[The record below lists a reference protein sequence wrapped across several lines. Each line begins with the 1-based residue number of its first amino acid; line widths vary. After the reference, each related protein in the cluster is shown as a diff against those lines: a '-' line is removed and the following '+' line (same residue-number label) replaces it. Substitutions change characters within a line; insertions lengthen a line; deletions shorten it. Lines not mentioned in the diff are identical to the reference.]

1 MRSCEIFVEGIGGA
15 RIVEKLVQGG
25 VPVLAARPQ
34 KKGVIVRVDGKH
46 RKKVFAILRGSCYNG
61 KKTVYAG
68 ALRLVRACLKRAGL
82 FAGALLFLAAVSF
95 CQSRVLRIE
104 VVGSGAYYRS
114 EIVRTLERGGT
125 AFFSPPPEHIPAL
138 TAHILSFPRVS
149 FCSVSHEGGVLTV
162 RVEVADEAR
171 PIAGGSLLAPA
182 DGVLLSL
189 TVLAGTPRFGVGDE
203 VRKGDVLVENAALF
217 GEERLPVTVIAAAA
231 VGFEAAAEYGGSR
244 EEALAQAALDFGELQ
259 NVQIQK
265 TGKGWRVTGDAVVRA
280 SLNLG

>member
-1 MRSCEIFVEGIGGA
+1 M
-15 RIVEKLVQGG
+15 
-25 VPVLAARPQ
+25 
-34 KKGVIVRVDGKH
+34 KH
-46 RKKVFAILRGSCYNG
+46 
-61 KKTVYAG
+61 
-68 ALRLVRACLKRAGL
+68 AGL
-82 FAGALLFLAAVSF
+82 AVGAVLFVCAVVF
-95 CQSRVLRIE
+95 FQGRILKID
-104 VVGSGAYYRS
+104 VVGSGAYYRAEVLSVLS
-114 EIVRTLERGGT
+114 ESGASFLAPVPAEKAGIT
-125 AFFSPPPEHIPAL
+125 ARILAL
-138 TAHILSFPRVS
+138 PRVS
-149 FCSVSHEGGVLTV
+149 FCSLSHEGGVLTV
-162 RVEVADEAR
+162 RVEVADDAR

-182 DGVLLSL
+182 DSVLLSL